1 MLCGAGNRRCFEGK
15 GRGDLYKA
23 IIVEDEMFV
32 RMGIRMS
39 VEWEKLGVEIAGD
52 AENGQ
57 AAWELYEKE
66 HPDIVLTDIK
76 MPVMTGIELIAK
88 IRERDKRTRIVILS
102 CLEEFSMIKEAMS
115 LGVTDYILKLTMT
128 QEDMVAVM
136 DKVIGELKIYDAS
149 VSAGEYSESTTE
161 KRLIEI
167 THYNKTQTLQELSQ
181 TALPFDRKNMLLAV
195 LEINH
200 MDRLQ
205 EQFHDKYGDI
215 VQYSLL
221 NIFNELLEQYMKKG
235 VVLSEN
241 ERTYLILAGNAA
253 KPVSM
258 AEFSLDELLRAIIRT
273 LDKYFHIRPTVAVS
287 QMCDG
292 LEHLHAMRLQ
302 CNEVLEYRYLY
313 PSGSILKYTA
323 VMQQDFGQGIREI
336 LSEIQKHSVALSRS
350 TDFLRGLE
358 EEILR
363 RPTSQ
368 TCVRLFGQM
377 AELEMKETFMS
388 DQQRLQVM
396 RNLQESLERSE
407 NLPDLARNYLRYVQ
421 SLSDLSVDSVVYL
434 SKPVSMAVEFIKRN
448 YRQEI
453 QLSDLSDYAQVSPNY
468 ICSLFKK
475 EVGMNISKYVM
486 EYRIKKAKVL
496 LLTTNMKSYEIAV
509 ETGFANESYFS
520 RSFKKMTGVSPS
532 EFRRQEYEGSI

>member
-1 MLCGAGNRRCFEGK
+1 M
-15 GRGDLYKA
+15 YKA

-149 VSAGEYSESTTE
+149 ASAGEYSESATE
-161 KRLIEI
+161 KLLIEL
-167 THYNKTQTLQELSQ
+167 THYNKTQALQALSG
-181 TALPFDRKNMLLAV
+181 AELPFDRRNMLLAV
-195 LEINH
+195 VVIDPMEQ
-200 MDRLQ
+200 LQ

-215 VQYSLL
+215 VKYSML
-221 NIFNELLEQYMKKG
+221 NILKELLGQYLKKG
-235 VVLSEN
+235 MVLSEN
-241 ERTYLILAGNAA
+241 ERTYLLLAGDEE

-258 AEFSLDELLRAIIRT
+258 VEFSMDELLRAVVRT
-273 LDKYFHIRPTVAVS
+273 LDEYFRIRPSVAVS
-287 QMCDG
+287 RTFDG
-292 LEHLHAMRLQ
+292 LDKLHAMRMQ
-302 CNEVLEYRYLY
+302 CNEALEYRYLY
-313 PSGSILKYTA
+313 PAGSVLKYAA
-323 VMQQDFGQGIREI
+323 VMRQDFAETVRRLLAGLQE
-336 LSEIQKHSVALSRS
+336 HSVALSRS
-350 TDFLRGLE
+350 AELLKELE

-363 RPTSQ
+363 RPTRQ

-377 AELEMKETFMS
+377 AEFDLKETFLS
-388 DQQRLQVM
+388 DQQRLQAA
-396 RNLQESLERSE
+396 RGLRESLEKSE
-407 NLPDLARNYLRYVQ
+407 SLPELVQNYLRGVQ
-421 SLSDLSVDSVVYL
+421 SLSELSADSVIYL
-434 SKPVSMAVEFIKRN
+434 SKPVSMAVEFIRKN
-448 YRQEI
+448 YRSEI
-453 QLSDLSDYAQVSPNY
+453 SLGDLSDYAEVSPNY
-468 ICSLFKK
+468 LCSLFKK
-475 EVGMNISKYVM
+475 EVGMNINKYVM
-486 EYRIKKAKVL
+486 EYRIKKAKLL

-532 EFRRQEYEGSI
+532 EFRRQEYED